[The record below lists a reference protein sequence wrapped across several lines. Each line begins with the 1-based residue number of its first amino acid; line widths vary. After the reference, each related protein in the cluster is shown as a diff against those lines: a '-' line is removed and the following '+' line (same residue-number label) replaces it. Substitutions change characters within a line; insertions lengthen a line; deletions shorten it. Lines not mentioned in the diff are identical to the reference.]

1 MWHVKLK
8 DGVELSECHL
18 EVWDNV
24 PTDAEIKKA
33 AFVFPRQDEKGK
45 QYVIELLGYERY
57 CIARSISAAIAN
69 GVSER
74 GYCLYGERRGV
85 VSELEVRATG
95 MRMKSYPI
103 DQCQLPERCWRRGVL

>member
-8 DGVELSECHL
+8 DGVELSEYHL
-18 EVWDNV
+18 AMWDNV
-24 PTDAEIKKA
+24 PGDAEIQSLA
-33 AFVFPRQDEKGK
+33 LVLPRTDRTH
-45 QYVIELLGYERY
+45 YVIELPAYERY
-57 CIARSISAAIAN
+57 CIARSVSAVIA
-69 GVSER
+69 GGPSDW

-85 VSELEVRATG
+85 VAELEVRATG